1 MSRHLLALAALIVIA
16 SPAPAAAQYIDAY
29 AFTGV
34 SGPHAPLWQGGGGIE
49 RVFSN
54 GVGVSAEGG
63 VATNG
68 DRYQKLTH
76 LSVNGLLHFMTKDQ
90 HLDPFLL
97 GGVGMVADWDAVAGT
112 FTIGGGLNYWTSLR
126 IGVRLEVKDNIASTP
141 SNGLFHMP
149 GFRIGIVLR

>member
-1 MSRHLLALAALIVIA
+1 MSRHLLAIAALIVLA
-16 SPAPAAAQYIDAY
+16 SPVPASAQYIGAY
-29 AFTGV
+29 VFTGA

-49 RVFSN
+49 RLFTN

-76 LSVNGLLHFMTKDQ
+76 LTVNGLYHFRTTDPR
-90 HLDPFLL
+90 LDPFLL
-97 GGVGMVADWDAVAGT
+97 GGVGILADWDGGYGA
-112 FTIGGGLNYWTSLR
+112 FTIGGGLSYWTSPR
-126 IGVRLEVKDNIASTP
+126 IGVRLEVKDNIAPTP
-141 SNGLFHMP
+141 SNGLFHMA